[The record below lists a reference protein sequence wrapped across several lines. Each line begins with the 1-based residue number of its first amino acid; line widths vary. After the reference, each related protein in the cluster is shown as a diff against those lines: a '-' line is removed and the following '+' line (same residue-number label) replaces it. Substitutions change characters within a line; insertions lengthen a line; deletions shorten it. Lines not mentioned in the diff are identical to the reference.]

1 LSSIPLIPYRQS
13 VLSQTPVFLS
23 CDWGTSSLR
32 IRLTD
37 LNRQQV
43 LAETSSPKGIRDT
56 FLLWREVANED
67 AMKKGGED
75 PAGRISFYKEIL
87 RESIQ
92 QMEGGLGVSLTGL
105 PVVISGMASSS
116 AGMLELPYAQTPF
129 PIDGQHIVSE
139 YLDTGH
145 DFPHPILLIS
155 GVRSENDVMR
165 GEETQ
170 LTGCAR
176 EDGLYIFPGTHSKH
190 ILVRDRLIVDFST
203 YMTGE
208 FFGLLSE
215 KSLLS
220 GSVEKN
226 DDLGEGRHLECFRRG
241 VREAVGANLMKVAFQ
256 VRTHQLFGVLSRK
269 ENFHYLSGLLIGTEL
284 QAIAGAPGKIYLCCG
299 AGMRDY
305 YEKALAVL
313 DLCERVHIFPAGW
326 VDAAVVRGQCR
337 IWGRCGKDFIT
348 GQ

>member
-1 LSSIPLIPYRQS
+1 LSTFQPFPNK
-13 VLSQTPVFLS
+13 LSALPPTPVFLS

-37 LNRQQV
+37 LNLQQV
-43 LAETSSPKGIRDT
+43 IAEESNASGIRDS
-56 FLLWREVANED
+56 FLLWKEASVEEE
-67 AMKKGGED
+67 K
-75 PAGRISFYKEIL
+75 RIAFYKAIL
-87 RESIQ
+87 RGPIRKMQEH
-92 QMEGGLGVSLTGL
+92 LGVSLAGL
-105 PVVISGMASSS
+105 PIVISGMASSS
-116 AGMLELPYAQTPF
+116 AGMMELPYAQIPF
-129 PIDGQHIVSE
+129 PIDGQQFVTE
-139 YLDTGH
+139 YIDADDG
-145 DFPHPILLIS
+145 FPHPILLIS
-155 GVRSENDVMR
+155 GVRSGDDVMR

-170 LTGCAR
+170 LLGCV
-176 EDGLYIFPGTHSKH
+176 EDDGLYIFPGTHSKH
-190 ILVRDRLIVDFST
+190 ILVKGHLVIDFST

-226 DDLGEGRHLECFRRG
+226 EAPDEGRNLEFFCKG
-241 VREAVGANLMKVAFQ
+241 VREAVGSNLLRTAFY
-256 VRTHQLFGVLSRK
+256 VRSRQLFGLLSRK

-299 AGMRDY
+299 AGMSDY

-313 DLCERVHIFPAGW
+313 DLCERVHIFPPGW

-337 IWGRCGKDFIT
+337 IWAQHGRYSLTDQQPEAK
-348 GQ
+348 